1 MIGWY
6 NENEGRAY
14 PLREDSP
21 RVDALGRKLPD
32 DVIADIG
39 LVIPD
44 DATEDVFL
52 SALSVSPKLVSLVI
66 GTPAEGLLIGTYPRP
81 VTAYTPLPLESI
93 ADNVSGYVVFGHG
106 ISGAAANYRFPVK
119 ESTPFAIKALHTF
132 DALPVELVGKL
143 GAAAILRD
151 IIKIEVNA
159 NVEVR
164 YDPGGNSIVFSLA
177 EGVRDE
183 FVGPCARADAIACCG
198 VPPLRSINGVVAD
211 GDGTIFVEVH

>member
-1 MIGWY
+1 VKSWY

-21 RVDALGRKLPD
+21 RVDVLGRKLPD

-39 LVIPD
+39 LVVPD
-44 DATEDVFL
+44 DITEDIFL

-66 GTPAEGLLIGTYPRP
+66 GTPEEGLLIGTYSRP
-81 VTAYTPLPLESI
+81 VSAYAPLPLLGI

-106 ISGAAANYRFPVK
+106 ISGAVANYRFSTK

-132 DALPVELVGKL
+132 DALPVKFIGKL
-143 GAAAILRD
+143 GAAAVLRG

-159 NVEVR
+159 NVEVS
-164 YDPGGNSIVFSLA
+164 YDGIGNAIVFSLA
-177 EGVRDE
+177 ESVRDE
-183 FVGPCARADAIACCG
+183 FVGPCARADAIAGCG
-198 VPPLRSINGVVAD
+198 VPPLRSINGVCAAA
-211 GDGTIFVEVH
+211 GGAITIEVE